1 MPEPGRIPVPLRLCR
16 GCRRF
21 VRIENEAC
29 DFCGG
34 DLAALEA
41 AHEEKVTEMRAAA
54 EALRK
59 ALAQPWCRARH
70 FARRSSRSGS
80 IESRLRSGQALQA
93 FI

>member
-21 VRIENEAC
+21 VRIEHADC

-41 AHEEKVTEMRAAA
+41 AHAESVAAVRAATA
-54 EALRK
+54 ELRT
-59 ALAQPWCRARH
+59 AM
-70 FARRSSRSGS
+70 G
-80 IESRLRSGQALQA
+80 RLLGLP
-93 FI
+93 

>member
-1 MPEPGRIPVPLRLCR
+1 MAEAGRIPVPLRLCR

-41 AHEEKVTEMRAAA
+41 AHDAATAEIRAATA
-54 EALRK
+54 ALRA
-59 ALAQPWCRARH
+59 ALAGLGRT
-70 FARRSSRSGS
+70 
-80 IESRLRSGQALQA
+80 
-93 FI
+93 